1 MLGHTVPSSSTPAPR
16 PTRVQLLVTCLVD
29 RLYPDTGMAV
39 VTVLERLGLEVQ
51 CAAAQTCCGQPAFN
65 AGFTEEARTLAR
77 HTIDT
82 LSKNADPIVVPSGSC
97 GDMVIHQYETLFK
110 DEPVYAERA
119 RAVAGR
125 THEFTQFLVNVLGVA
140 DVQAVSGE
148 KIAYHACCHGLR
160 GLGVK
165 DEPVALLRRVEG
177 AALCPLAESDVC
189 CGFGGLFAVKMAEIS
204 SAMLARKLE
213 CIHESGAETV
223 AVTDVSCLMHMAGGL
238 HRRGSPVRVRHIAD
252 VLAGSR
258 PAE

>member
-1 MLGHTVPSSSTPAPR
+1 
-16 PTRVQLLVTCLVD
+16 
-29 RLYPDTGMAV
+29 
-39 VTVLERLGLEVQ
+39 
-51 CAAAQTCCGQPAFN
+51 
-65 AGFTEEARTLAR
+65 
-77 HTIDT
+77 
-82 LSKNADPIVVPSGSC
+82 
-97 GDMVIHQYETLFK
+97 
-110 DEPVYAERA
+110 
-119 RAVAGR
+119 
-125 THEFTQFLVNVLGVA
+125 VA